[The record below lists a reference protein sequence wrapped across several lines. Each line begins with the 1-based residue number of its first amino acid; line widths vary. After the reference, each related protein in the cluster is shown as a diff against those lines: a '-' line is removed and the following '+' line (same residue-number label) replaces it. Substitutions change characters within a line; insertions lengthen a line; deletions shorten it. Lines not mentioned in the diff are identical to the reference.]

1 MVGKKLGL
9 LILLYYNKSNS
20 KDNQCGRATSRV
32 VNTKVYGYKEY
43 VDGVIICQK
52 YSKSWYAI
60 LRA

>member
-9 LILLYYNKSNS
+9 LILLHYNKSNS
-20 KDNQCGRATSRV
+20 KDNHCGRATSRV

-43 VDGVIICQK
+43 VDGVIIFQK